1 MFKASKL
8 HIYSIISLLILSF
21 TLICFLRKT
30 TTETILIDGDGS
42 GHYSWLPS
50 IFIYKTLDFKDV
62 FESEKIRKGLSYQ
75 GHNYHDVNGITVN
88 KFPPGTA
95 FLMMPFFI
103 IALIISSLLG
113 MPVDGYSFIFQ
124 YSVGIAAVFWAMV
137 GLIYSYRLLLT
148 YNIKPKI
155 SFLLVLISFFGTN
168 LFAYT
173 YLMPAFSH
181 VYSFALI
188 SLLLF
193 YARSFFQ
200 KNTIS
205 SLVISSII
213 LGLIITVRPVNILII
228 LFIPFLASSSE
239 CFSKSVIEKFKDF
252 KIVYAVFA
260 FLLAISPYFIINYLQ
275 SGELFYYAYTNEGF
289 NWADPEIVNFLFSF
303 RKGWFIYT
311 PFLLLIFPS
320 MYVVYRKNKFEFIWF
335 LLFIVVLV
343 YVFSS
348 WWNWF
353 YGDSFGMRPMVD
365 FTSVFILLI
374 SLYYSNLKGIIKSIT
389 LIFIIL
395 VISLNIIQSYQY
407 TKGIIH
413 PDSMDK
419 EAYFYIFLRTDTRY
433 SESISGGA
441 EYYYGKL
448 NANPFYEELND
459 FEEDYTNWAKLWTAE
474 SSEVFSGNKSVSMTL
489 NNNFSPALN
498 WKIPDSLINSQ
509 NLYVKIETMIF
520 EPQKNSAKNALF
532 IIDIQNEQGKTVFYK
547 GAKLKHIPNNIT
559 KEWVYASTG
568 FKIPHFGKEHYRIK
582 IYVWNVQKT
591 NFLVDD
597 LKVGFYEYY

>member
-1 MFKASKL
+1 MYKVSKI
-8 HIYSIISLLILSF
+8 HIYSIITLLILSF
-21 TLICFLRKT
+21 ALSCFFRKT
-30 TTETILIDGDGS
+30 TTDTVLIDGDGS

-62 FESEKIRKGLSYQ
+62 FESEKLRKGLSYQ

-95 FLMMPFFI
+95 LLIMPFFI
-103 IALIISSLLG
+103 IALIISKLSG
-113 MPVDGYSFIFQ
+113 IPVDGYSFIFQ
-124 YSVGIAAVFWAMV
+124 YSVGIAAVFWAIM
-137 GLIYSYRLLLT
+137 GLVFLYRLLLT
-148 YNIKPKI
+148 YKIKPKT
-155 SFLLVLISFFGTN
+155 SLLLVSVSFFGTN

-193 YARSFFQ
+193 YTRTYFQ

-205 SLVISSII
+205 SLIISSII

-228 LFIPFLASSSE
+228 LFIPFLASSSK
-239 CFSKSVIEKFKDF
+239 CFTNSVIYKFKDF
-252 KIVYAVFA
+252 KIVYAVGA
-260 FLLAISPYFIINYLQ
+260 FILAISPYFIINYLQ
-275 SGELFYYAYTNEGF
+275 SGVLFYDAYTNEGF
-289 NWADPEIVNFLFSF
+289 YWADPEIVNFLFSF

-311 PFLLLIFPS
+311 PLLLLIFPS
-320 MYVVYRKNKFEFIWF
+320 MYALYKKNKFELLWF
-335 LLFIVVLV
+335 LIFIIVLV

-374 SLYYSNLKGIIKSIT
+374 SLYYSNLKGIIKSVT

-395 VISLNIIQSYQY
+395 AISLNIIQSYQY

-419 EAYFYIFLRTDTRY
+419 EAYSYVFLRTDAKY
-433 SESISGGA
+433 SGSISGGA

-448 NANPFYEELND
+448 TTIPFYEELND
-459 FEEDYTNWAKLWTAE
+459 FEEDYNNWAKLWTFE
-474 SSEVFSGNKSVSMTL
+474 STEVYSGNKSVSMTL
-489 NNNFSPALN
+489 KKNFSPALN
-498 WKIPDSLINSQ
+498 WKIHDSLINRQ
-509 NLYVKIETMIF
+509 NLYVKIETMYF

-559 KEWVYASTG
+559 EEWIRASTG
-568 FKIPHFGKEHYRIK
+568 FKIPHLDEEHYRIK

-597 LKVGFYEYY
+597 LKVGFYEYN